1 MKLKLEVS
9 AGYFGLSVDS
19 EVETV
24 CFFTHWMACTSANTV
39 FAGMTMSWHVSFL
52 RTTGNLQ
59 FCLVGRVINSLDTII
74 PPGKE
79 DIGGSMRAHFSE
91 WNPWTLTDPWKT
103 RV

>member
-39 FAGMTMSWHVSFL
+39 FAGMTM
-52 RTTGNLQ
+52 
-59 FCLVGRVINSLDTII
+59 
-74 PPGKE
+74 
-79 DIGGSMRAHFSE
+79 
-91 WNPWTLTDPWKT
+91 
-103 RV
+103 